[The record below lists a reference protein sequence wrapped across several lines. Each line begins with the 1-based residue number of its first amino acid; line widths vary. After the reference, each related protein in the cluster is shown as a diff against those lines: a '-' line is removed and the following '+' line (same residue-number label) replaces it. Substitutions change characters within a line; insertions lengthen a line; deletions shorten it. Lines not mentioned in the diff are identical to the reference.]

1 MSIQEYL
8 LPLITGGIVGAVFS
22 LAGATVPAPP
32 NIPGVLGVVGITLG
46 YMAVAAF
53 KQQ

>member
-1 MSIQEYL
+1 MGEYI
-8 LPLITGGIVGAVFS
+8 LPLVTGGIVGAAFA

-46 YMAVAAF
+46 YMVVANF
-53 KQQ
+53 KG

>member
-1 MSIQEYL
+1 MIEYL
-8 LPLITGGIVGAVFS
+8 IPLVTGIAVGAIFS

-46 YMAVAAF
+46 YMVVSHF
-53 KQQ
+53 RG

>member
-1 MSIQEYL
+1 MGEYI
-8 LPLITGGIVGAVFS
+8 LPLVTGSIVGAAFA

-46 YMAVAAF
+46 YMVVAHF
-53 KQQ
+53 KG